1 VNDRAP
7 AGTLPVSQP
16 VPTYIR
22 DMSTVPRTHVYIIDG
37 TMSRL
42 VPGEET
48 NTGLL
53 YRLLEAMGPQRAQT
67 VGYHPGVQGEGLG
80 KWLSV
85 AAGAGINL
93 TIVEGYATL
102 ASRYRPGD
110 RIMLFGFS
118 RGAYAVRSLAG
129 FIGRVGL
136 VRREDATER
145 NIRRAFR
152 LYEAEAV
159 TEAARAFRAAHCH
172 PRVSI
177 EVLGVWDTVKAL
189 GLPYPVV
196 SRLAPMATEFHDEGL
211 TSEVHN
217 AFQALALD
225 EDRLAYAPMPWRVS
239 RDWPGRVEQMWFA
252 GAHADVGG
260 HVWDVPEARPLAN
273 ISFRWLVSRAE
284 ACGLMLP
291 VGWAGRFPVD
301 PGAASKGNRSG
312 RQRLFW
318 DRAPRIVGACSSE
331 EVHPSVVRRMR
342 LVPGYHPRADHAEEI
357 LARVAADRI
366 AAAREDY
373 LKLPAKGVTRRM
385 RARITRR

>member
-1 VNDRAP
+1 M
-7 AGTLPVSQP
+7 
-16 VPTYIR
+16 TYIR
-22 DMSTVPRTHVYIIDG
+22 GMSTSDRTHVYVIDG

-53 YRLLEAMGPQRAQT
+53 YRLLEELGPRRAQT
-67 VGYHPGVQGEGLG
+67 VGYHPGVQGEGVG
-80 KWLSV
+80 RWLSI

-93 TIVEGYATL
+93 AIVEGYATL

-145 NIRRAFR
+145 NIARAFR
-152 LYEAEAV
+152 LYEAETV
-159 TEAARAFRAAHCH
+159 TEATRAFRAAHCH
-172 PRVSI
+172 AGVTI
-177 EVLGVWDTVKAL
+177 EALGVWDTVKAL

-211 TSEVHN
+211 TPEVRN

-239 RDWPGRVEQMWFA
+239 EHWPGRVEQMWFA

-260 HVWDVPEARPLAN
+260 HVYDAPESRPLAN
-273 ISFRWLVSRAE
+273 IAFRWLVGRAE
-284 ACGLMLP
+284 ACGLILP
-291 VGWAGRFPVD
+291 DGWANRFPVD
-301 PGAASKGNRSG
+301 PGAPTKGNRSG
-312 RQRLFW
+312 RARLFW

-331 EVHPSVVRRMR
+331 EVHSSVVRRMR

-357 LARVAADRI
+357 LARVTGRNAAL
-366 AAAREDY
+366 ARELY
-373 LKLPAKGVTRRM
+373 LKPPVKGVTRRM
-385 RARITRR
+385 RARITWR

>member
-1 VNDRAP
+1 M
-7 AGTLPVSQP
+7 
-16 VPTYIR
+16 TYISN
-22 DMSTVPRTHVYIIDG
+22 MPNSACTHVYIIDG

-53 YRLLEAMGPQRAQT
+53 YRLLEELGPRRGQT
-67 VGYHPGVQGEGLG
+67 VGYHPGVQGEGVG
-80 KWLSV
+80 KWLSI

-93 TIVEGYATL
+93 AITEAYAAL
-102 ASRYRPGD
+102 AARYRAGD

-136 VRREDATER
+136 VRCEDATER
-145 NIRRAFR
+145 NIARAFR
-152 LYEAEAV
+152 LYEAATV
-159 TEAARAFRAAHCH
+159 TDETRAFRAAHCH
-172 PRVSI
+172 ERVMI
-177 EVLGVWDTVKAL
+177 EALGVWDTVKAL

-211 TSEVHN
+211 TAEVRN

-239 RDWPGRVEQMWFA
+239 DDWPGRVEQMWFA
-252 GAHADVGG
+252 GTHGDVGG
-260 HVWDVPEARPLAN
+260 HVWNAPEARPLAN
-273 ISFRWLVSRAE
+273 IAFRWLVGRAE
-284 ACGLMLP
+284 ACGLILP
-291 VGWAGRFPVD
+291 DGWADRFPVD
-301 PGAASKGNRSG
+301 PGAATKGNRSG
-312 RQRLFW
+312 RARLFW

-331 EVHPSVVRRMR
+331 AVHPSVVRRMR

-357 LARVAADRI
+357 LARVTGQNAAV
-366 AAAREDY
+366 AREVY
-373 LKLPAKGVTRRM
+373 LQPPVKGVTRRM
-385 RARITRR
+385 RARITWR

>member
-1 VNDRAP
+1 MA
-7 AGTLPVSQP
+7 
-16 VPTYIR
+16 YIET
-22 DMSTVPRTHVYIIDG
+22 MTTSGRTHVYIIDG

-48 NTGLL
+48 HCGLL
-53 YRLLEAMGPQRAQT
+53 FRLLSEVGPQRSQT

-80 KWLSV
+80 KWLSI
-85 AAGAGINL
+85 AAGVGINQ

-145 NIRRAFR
+145 NIGRAFR
-152 LYEAEAV
+152 LYEAETV
-159 TEAARAFRAAHCH
+159 SEATRVFRAAHCH
-172 PRVSI
+172 PSVDI
-177 EVLGVWDTVKAL
+177 AVLGVWDTVKAL
-189 GLPYPVV
+189 GLPYPIV

-211 TSEVHN
+211 TPEVRN

-225 EDRLAYAPMPWRVS
+225 EDRLAYAPMPWRMAS
-239 RDWPGRVEQMWFA
+239 DWPGRVEQMWFA

-260 HVWDVPEARPLAN
+260 HVYNVPGARPLAN
-273 ISFRWLVSRAE
+273 IPFRWLLGRAE
-284 ACGLMLP
+284 ASGLLLP
-291 VGWAGRFPVD
+291 DDWAYRFPCD
-301 PGAASKGNRSG
+301 PGALPKGNRTG
-312 RQRLFW
+312 HARLFW

-342 LVPGYHPRADHAEEI
+342 LLPGYHPRADHAEEI
-357 LARVAADRI
+357 IARVAGMSSPGGRDHH
-366 AAAREDY
+366 
-373 LKLPAKGVTRRM
+373 LQLPIKGVTRRM
-385 RARITRR
+385 RARISGK